1 MNLPHWLYLIAWEV
15 ETIQLREVVLYQV
28 LWSFWREELCAKK
41 ILLLLDVKT
50 GFLIFEA
57 LGREVEPIS
66 NSVVKE
72 LTAL

>member
-1 MNLPHWLYLIAWEV
+1 MISPHWYYLTAWEV

-41 ILLLLDVKT
+41 ILLLLGFKT

-57 LGREVEPIS
+57 LEREVELIF
-66 NSVVKE
+66 NSVAFP
-72 LTAL
+72 AL